1 MVFDN
6 KTYDILKYVSMIL
19 LPALATFIGTVGIAL
34 GYPQVTGIIVTVV
47 TAFGGFIGSLIGLS
61 SKGYDANNNK
71 GTE

>member
-1 MVFDN
+1 MIFDN
-6 KTYDILKYVSMIL
+6 KTYDILKYVSMIF
-19 LPALATFIGTVGIAL
+19 LPSLATFIGTVGIAL

-61 SKGYDANNNK
+61 SKSYNASDK

>member
-1 MVFDN
+1 MIFDN
-6 KTYDILKYVSMIL
+6 KTYDILKYVSMIF
-19 LPALATFIGTVGIAL
+19 LPALATFIGTVVIAL

-61 SKGYDANNNK
+61 SKSYNASDK